1 MGQFGNQP
9 DFGTRAE
16 TLNLVGAAATGR
28 GSDTI
33 SQANNLESACIYVG
47 GPAGTADVTCI
58 LAGVTG
64 IQGVITS
71 TSFVNGGTNYLTA
84 NGLAAVPASGLGT
97 GLTVNIVAVAGVIT
111 SVVIATAGSGYRQ
124 GDVITI
130 TQAAGIGG
138 TPGLNGQE
146 RINVVDALPTAADAV
161 TFTGYPA
168 GSFLPV
174 IVNYVLATGT
184 TATNMV
190 AIY

>member
-1 MGQFGNQP
+1 MGQYGGQP
-9 DFGTRAE
+9 DFGTFAA
-16 TLNLVGAAATGR
+16 NLTPVANNNITAAT
-28 GSDTI
+28 SLN
-33 SQANNLESACIYVG
+33 SSCIYVG
-47 GPAGTADVTCI
+47 GPNPTANITCI

-64 IQGVITS
+64 IQGVVTS

-130 TQAAGIGG
+130 TQAVGIGG